1 MGCRRL
7 KALFGRYP
15 DAEVYSFLHLICQAM
30 FFIGLLHLSCYRP
43 FFLLLNTPYYYL
55 HDLLLLLILSLVD
68 VFDRVHAFLD
78 GDPTGWSLKMEL
90 SPGTTDSEIPLY
102 VCSFK
107 LNSIV
112 WTCAVYSVRMLLL
125 PW

>member
-1 MGCRRL
+1 
-7 KALFGRYP
+7 
-15 DAEVYSFLHLICQAM
+15 M
-30 FFIGLLHLSCYRP
+30 FFPSTYDIFIHFHNLC
-43 FFLLLNTPYYYL
+43 
-55 HDLLLLLILSLVD
+55 LLLILSLVD

-78 GDPTGWSLKMEL
+78 GDPTGWSLKMEHSL
-90 SPGTTDSEIPLY
+90 GTTDSETPLY

-112 WTCAVYSVRMLLL
+112 WTCAVYSVRMPLL